1 MTNAEQQAYEVMLN
15 YWILRALQYEHLA
28 HVQNGYIEG
37 IETLIIINRLDAVEV
52 EIEKAK
58 HYFDKVTRES
68 AA

>member
-1 MTNAEQQAYEVMLN
+1 MSEAERQAYEEFLN
-15 YWILRALQYEHLA
+15 YWIVRALQYEHLA

-58 HYFDKVTRES
+58 HYFEKVTRES